1 MKKNRKKIKQRQNT
15 KNHQGR
21 TSIKNRLKV
30 SFLSALDSKNEAKD
44 LFFLKRNTEACYHIQ
59 LHFSSRD
66 DKNIKSIYLLKLKF
80 PVGFFNPMDKC
91 YAMLW

>member
-21 TSIKNRLKV
+21 TIINNRLKV

-44 LFFLKRNTEACYHIQ
+44 LFFLKRNTEACYQIQ
-59 LHFSSRD
+59 LYFSSRD

-80 PVGFFNPMDKC
+80 PVGFFNPMAK
-91 YAMLW
+91 